1 MSVADLHGVFS
12 PSEDAIHLPSEKAHS
27 WIPACAGM
35 MIKSNFSPVPLASNV
50 GFRMNTN

>member
-1 MSVADLHGVFS
+1 MDRHGELS

-27 WIPACAGM
+27 WIPACAEM
-35 MIKSNFSPVPLASNV
+35 TIKSKLSRVPLASNV